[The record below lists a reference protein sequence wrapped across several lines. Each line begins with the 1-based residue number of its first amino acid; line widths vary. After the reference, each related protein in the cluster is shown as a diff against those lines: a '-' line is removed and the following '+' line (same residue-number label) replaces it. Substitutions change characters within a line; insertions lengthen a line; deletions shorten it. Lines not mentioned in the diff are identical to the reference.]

1 MTIRKEKKLI
11 DNLKLK
17 ASFINLMHVYGSHME
32 EITSMFICEFAISV
46 ITVRYCLNIMNSDIA
61 ISTKNQ

>member
-1 MTIRKEKKLI
+1 
-11 DNLKLK
+11 
-17 ASFINLMHVYGSHME
+17 MHVYSSHME

-61 ISTKNQ
+61 ITCSTKNQ